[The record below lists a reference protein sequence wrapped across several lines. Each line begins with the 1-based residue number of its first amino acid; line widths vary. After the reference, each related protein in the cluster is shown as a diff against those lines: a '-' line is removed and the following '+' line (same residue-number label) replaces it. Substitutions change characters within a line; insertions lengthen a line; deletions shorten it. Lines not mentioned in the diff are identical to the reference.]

1 MIKQKEF
8 CNATSTGQIWINKNT
23 LEKEE
28 IISVGDRVVTNKYD
42 CHYETFLNDYIIDYL
57 ESLKSLRDKIQILNY
72 ELNRLRNPIE
82 C

>member
-1 MIKQKEF
+1 MMLPI
-8 CNATSTGQIWINKNT
+8 TGQIWINKNT

-57 ESLKSLRDKIQILNY
+57 ESVKSFRDKIQKLNY
-72 ELNRLRNPIE
+72 ELNRLHNSIE